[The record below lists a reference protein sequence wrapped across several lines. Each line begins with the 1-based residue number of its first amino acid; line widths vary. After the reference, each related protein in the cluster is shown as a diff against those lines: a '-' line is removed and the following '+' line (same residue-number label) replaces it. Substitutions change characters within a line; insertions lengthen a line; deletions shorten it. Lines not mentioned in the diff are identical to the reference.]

1 DVRLVGG
8 AHACEGRVEVLH
20 AGQWGTVCD
29 DGWELNN
36 AAVVCRQLGC
46 GSAVSAPGGARFGP
60 GSGPVWLDGVSCEG
74 TEVTL
79 SRCVSEGWSNMNCDH
94 SEDAGVICS
103 AEQGV
108 RLASGI
114 HLCFGRVEVLS
125 EQTWGTVCETDLDWP
140 DAEVIC
146 RQESCGRAK
155 EVLGGAYF
163 GEGRGL
169 IRAEVRRCRGD
180 ETHLSFCPLSTR
192 GNQSCTHRSDVSVLC
207 TGYTGLRLVGGPDP
221 CSGRVELQWRGE
233 EWAGVCGRHWDLR
246 DASVLCR
253 QLDCGVA
260 VAAAGPGAL
269 GVGSGAAWRDH
280 FDCEGS
286 EDRLMACRGFALGQG
301 ECPPGARAEVTCSG
315 DSRVRTA
322 RGSCIVKP
330 PRVIGSSA
338 LLSSGSSFPL
348 RDVRLSAGASRCEGR
363 VEVHHG
369 GTWGRVVQ
377 DSWGPG
383 EASVVCRQLGC
394 GAAVDVFGSSQYGT
408 GEGSVCLTGIR
419 CSGGESHLGNC
430 SSPRTQR
437 CRTESSVAVV
447 CSHHRALRLAG
458 GPDGC
463 AGRLEVYHRGSWGT
477 VCDDS
482 WGPARVQMW
491 CQAIK
496 CSSHENTNSSL
507 PKAVQSKK
515 RACLGVSCRR
525 SEKARLGVIGDGW
538 ERIRTTPSKERFIKL
553 MSSSDVRLVG
563 STSPC
568 AGRVEVL
575 HAGQWVTVD
584 GEGWDASASAVVCRQ
599 LGCGPA
605 MTAPGGAHSG
615 KGSGKVW
622 PRRASC
628 TGTEA
633 ALRDCRLQEV
643 KYFVYNHEA
652 DAGVLCS
659 DHLGVR
665 LRGGGGRCSGRV
677 EIQRA
682 ETWGTV
688 CDADFDWPDAE
699 VVCRQL
705 DCGIPSE
712 VLGAAR
718 FGGGQGRV
726 WAEEFLCQGD
736 EPLLYSCPKAAT
748 QSLNCSHD
756 NDVGLVCSGYSD
768 YRLVNGSD
776 SCSGRVELQLRGD
789 WGTVCDRHWGLR
801 DASALCWQLRCGA
814 AVAAPGGA
822 SFGAGSGPVWKDHFN
837 CDGSE
842 AHLSKCPVFSLGEG
856 ACSHANDAGAV
867 CSGIRCSGGES
878 HLGNCSSPR
887 TQRCRTESSVA
898 VVCSHHRA
906 LRLAGGPDGCAGRLE
921 VYHRGSWGTVCDDSW
936 GPADSQ
942 VVCRQLQCGT
952 ALGDRGPA
960 SFGPGTGQ
968 IWLDEVGCTGN
979 ESSLWECPSAGWG
992 QHDCGHKEDVAV
1004 VCSEHKQL
1012 RLSGGCS
1019 GQVELFYNGS
1029 WGSVCF
1035 NDMTDLAATVICHQL
1050 GCGDGAGIRE
1060 TASRLTDVP
1069 RWLDRVQCEVQDFS
1083 LWQCRSSPWDPD
1095 HCWSTEVAEVTCS
1108 GQRSREL
1115 GGAMRQEH
1123 CSGLR
1128 LVGPSNCSG
1137 RVEVRFEGSWGTVCD
1152 DSWDLQDAQVVCRQ
1166 LGCGAAVRA
1175 VGDASFGRGHGAI
1188 WLDEVKCAGDER
1200 HLWDCCRSPL
1210 GQSDCAHK
1218 EDAGVVCTGL
1228 KASMLAFCSPGVAVS
1243 TPQAQSTIPMVSFLV
1258 LGALLFVVLVLCAG
1272 QVYQNRELRRVIAER
1287 DLTGS
1292 PDAVYEELDY
1302 KFGREE

>member
-1 DVRLVGG
+1 MMESRLFVFVFALAVLALPTSAGSDVRLVGG
-8 AHACEGRVEVLH
+8 
-20 AGQWGTVCD
+20 
-29 DGWELNN
+29 
-36 AAVVCRQLGC
+36 
-46 GSAVSAPGGARFGP
+46 
-60 GSGPVWLDGVSCEG
+60 
-74 TEVTL
+74 
-79 SRCVSEGWSNMNCDH
+79 
-94 SEDAGVICS
+94 
-103 AEQGV
+103 
-108 RLASGI
+108 
-114 HLCFGRVEVLS
+114 
-125 EQTWGTVCETDLDWP
+125 
-140 DAEVIC
+140 
-146 RQESCGRAK
+146 
-155 EVLGGAYF
+155 
-163 GEGRGL
+163 
-169 IRAEVRRCRGD
+169 
-180 ETHLSFCPLSTR
+180 
-192 GNQSCTHRSDVSVLC
+192 
-207 TGYTGLRLVGGPDP
+207 
-221 CSGRVELQWRGE
+221 
-233 EWAGVCGRHWDLR
+233 
-246 DASVLCR
+246 
-253 QLDCGVA
+253 
-260 VAAAGPGAL
+260 
-269 GVGSGAAWRDH
+269 
-280 FDCEGS
+280 
-286 EDRLMACRGFALGQG
+286 
-301 ECPPGARAEVTCSG
+301 
-315 DSRVRTA
+315 
-322 RGSCIVKP
+322 
-330 PRVIGSSA
+330 
-338 LLSSGSSFPL
+338 
-348 RDVRLSAGASRCEGR
+348 
-363 VEVHHG
+363 
-369 GTWGRVVQ
+369 
-377 DSWGPG
+377 
-383 EASVVCRQLGC
+383 
-394 GAAVDVFGSSQYGT
+394 
-408 GEGSVCLTGIR
+408 
-419 CSGGESHLGNC
+419 
-430 SSPRTQR
+430 
-437 CRTESSVAVV
+437 
-447 CSHHRALRLAG
+447 
-458 GPDGC
+458 
-463 AGRLEVYHRGSWGT
+463 
-477 VCDDS
+477 
-482 WGPARVQMW
+482 
-491 CQAIK
+491 
-496 CSSHENTNSSL
+496 
-507 PKAVQSKK
+507 
-515 RACLGVSCRR
+515 
-525 SEKARLGVIGDGW
+525 
-538 ERIRTTPSKERFIKL
+538 
-553 MSSSDVRLVG
+553 
-563 STSPC
+563 TSPC

-736 EPLLYSCPKAAT
+736 EALLYSCPKAAT
-748 QSLNCSHD
+748 QSLNCSHE

-867 CSGIRCSGGES
+867 CSGEEENARALLRNQQRWLRGRLSWHTHTVRVVIVVAVGSSFPVQDVRLSAGASRCEGRVEVHHGGTWGRVVQDSWGPGEASVVCRQLGCGAAVDVFGSSQYGTGEGSVCLTGIRCSGGES

-1108 GQRSREL
+1108 GKKDEVPGSDASPQ
-1115 GGAMRQEH
+1115 MNQTKEH
-1123 CSGLR
+1123 CPGLR

-1175 VGDASFGRGHGAI
+1175 VGNGSFGRGHGAI

-1200 HLWDCCRSPL
+1200 HLWDCCRSPP

-1228 KASMLAFCSPGVAVS
+1228 KGVAVS

-1272 QVYQNRELRRVIAER
+1272 QVYQNRGLRRVIAER

-1302 KFGREE
+1302 KFGREEVHSDYRRGKFLLDELASGYDEVGDSNRADSFHAEEPLGYDDVEDIESSPSQAGTMPVSLAVSLAAGPPPAAADYDDVGVPACRRDRDWRD